1 MASGEGDGVREG
13 VRVRVRVGEA
23 RVHVRDGV
31 GVRVRDGVR
40 DGVGMDSDAGRQG
53 SATPPDEYAVGTVDW
68 PK

>member
-1 MASGEGDGVREG
+1 MASGEGDGVRDG

-53 SATPPDEYAVGTVDW
+53 SATPPDEYAAGTVDC
-68 PK
+68 P